1 MSYNLNDRYRRRSHE
16 RMVAFIVVL
25 AILFLSFGLGFWI
38 GGQVGEQQNKSLKAQ
53 VEELR
58 MEKDKLQATATELR
72 AEAQTALTR
81 YEQLQN
87 TYEEVLPDGPMRELV
102 LILKQQL
109 DEGGDPARLSF
120 LIRSARPPR
129 NCTEPETKR
138 FVVSTPAYQGPDSE
152 ITIADG
158 ALVIR
163 GSGASAVNASGSA
176 EAWYDPSKKVKIEF
190 TGQGGVKEVK
200 EGIMPINH
208 SIVVGNREYRVSV
221 SEGARSFAKVSF
233 DSCDYP

>member
-1 MSYNLNDRYRRRSHE
+1 MSYNLHDRYRRRSHE
-16 RMVAFIVVL
+16 RMMAFFMMLVI
-25 AILFLSFGLGFWI
+25 ISFSFGLGFWV
-38 GGQVGEQQNKSLKAQ
+38 GGQVRDQQNKSLSSQ
-53 VEELR
+53 VETLR
-58 MEKDKLQATATELR
+58 AEKDRLQATATELR

-81 YEQLQN
+81 YEQLQS
-87 TYEEVLPDGPMRELV
+87 TYEEVLPEGPMRELA
-102 LILKQQL
+102 LLLKQQL
-109 DEGGDPARLSF
+109 DEGRDPSRLAF

-158 ALVIR
+158 ALVIK
-163 GSGASAVNASGSA
+163 GMGESAVNASGA
-176 EAWYDPSKKVKIEF
+176 PEAWYDPSKKIRIEF
-190 TGQGGVKEVK
+190 IGRDGGREKK

-208 SIVVGNREYRVSV
+208 SIVVGNREYRLSV